1 LILEICM
8 WLPKGATTVGAEQ
21 NDVNQ

>member
-1 LILEICM
+1 M